1 MPDCSKRGVVR
12 RCELPPP
19 TLQWKRAR
27 LSIQCIDEE
36 RLRSGVTEP
45 SLDGLSDQPVRNFC
59 RLLDLDLT
67 GAVSGESLQ
76 AGAVLDDAQ
85 EFFRQ
90 NGVNVR
96 LDFLRGHVTTAYL
109 VIAQRSEERRVGK
122 ECVRPC

>member
-67 GAVSGESLQ
+67 GDVRGESLQ
-76 AGAVLDDAQ
+76 AGAEIGRASGRESGCQYGGDLGG
-85 EFFRQ
+85 R
-90 NGVNVR
+90 R
-96 LDFLRGHVTTAYL
+96 HITTKKSNKTQSNDNSNNY
-109 VIAQRSEERRVGK
+109 
-122 ECVRPC
+122 